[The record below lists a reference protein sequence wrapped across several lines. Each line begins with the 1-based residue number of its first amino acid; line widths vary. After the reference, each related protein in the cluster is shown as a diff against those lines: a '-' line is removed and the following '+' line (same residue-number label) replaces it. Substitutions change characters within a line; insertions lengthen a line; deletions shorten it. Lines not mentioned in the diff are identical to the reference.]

1 MELSKLSMSIIW
13 LLLITITF
21 FIGLSNGV
29 AVMSIDMGSESMKV
43 AIVSVSKLH
52 VLSFNFQ

>member
-1 MELSKLSMSIIW
+1 MELNKLSMSIIW
-13 LLLITITF
+13 LLLITIAS
-21 FIGLSNGV
+21 FIDLSNGV

-52 VLSFNFQ
+52 

>member
-1 MELSKLSMSIIW
+1 MEPSKLSMSIIW
-13 LLLITITF
+13 LVLITIAS

-52 VLSFNFQ
+52 ALSLNF